1 MTSVRVGANTL
12 AEQVRR
18 RNPVYDNTHP
28 WIAPPAVIPSSAY
41 NPTLDIELAA
51 GKRGTRNTIEDL
63 LTKGTRGEQG
73 FALDQAEVKRQEGE
87 QGQEHQRVLAALAQ
101 NYERLGGRQT
111 EQANAAGVSRGGA
124 LLQAA
129 MKRKANEGKAAE
141 PINLNYQHQQEGDQR
156 SLARLALSR
165 QQEGEDIGTG
175 VSRAEREQ
183 TQFGIDTNTV
193 KAREA
198 TNNGYLDS
206 GGVVAR
212 TSTQPGAGFV
222 RVGGA
227 PRVNPYANWGRR

>member
-1 MTSVRVGANTL
+1 VTSVRVGANTL
-12 AEQVRR
+12 AEQARR

-87 QGQEHQRVLAALAQ
+87 QGQEHQRALAALAQ

-175 VSRAEREQ
+175 VSRAERETDSVRHRHQ
-183 TQFGIDTNTV
+183 HRQGPRSYEQRLPGLGRSRSPHLHT
-193 KAREA
+193 ARSRVRACRRGTE
-198 TNNGYLDS
+198 G
-206 GGVVAR
+206 
-212 TSTQPGAGFV
+212 QPVCELG
-222 RVGGA
+222 
-227 PRVNPYANWGRR
+227 